1 MTEIMPVVR
10 KHDDAL
16 TGFAFEAMLAGNDV
30 LTAGVDEV
38 GRGCLAGP
46 VFAAAVILT
55 GASERWADL
64 DDSKRLSKKRREAL
78 YETILQHAAAI
89 GVGQASVAEI
99 DELNILH
106 ASRLAMARALEQLSV
121 AARCILVDGTF
132 PPTYVPAG
140 VERVIPVVDGD
151 ARCPS
156 ISAASIVAKVERD
169 RHMAELAKIYP
180 AYDFAQNAGYGTSTH
195 REALERCGPCPEHR
209 FSFAPVAAFRQA
221 RLMLDG

>member
-1 MTEIMPVVR
+1 MMEIVPVVR
-10 KHDDAL
+10 NNGDAL
-16 TGFAFEAMLAGNDV
+16 MGFALEAQLAGDSRLIV
-30 LTAGVDEV
+30 GVDEV

-55 GASERWADL
+55 HGSDKWAAL
-64 DDSKRLSKKRREAL
+64 DDSKRLSKKRREAM
-78 YETILQHAAAI
+78 YDVILEHCVAVA
-89 GVGQASVAEI
+89 VGQASVAEI
-99 DELNILH
+99 DELNILQ

-121 AARCILVDGTF
+121 DSECILVDGTF
-132 PPTYVPAG
+132 APTYLPTSARRVVP
-140 VERVIPVVDGD
+140 IVDGD

-180 AYDFAQNAGYGTSTH
+180 VYDFEQNAGYGTSAH
-195 REALERCGPCPEHR
+195 RDALEQYGPCPEHR